1 MSPLILFHLI
11 TLAVVQSAPTCLRHG
26 ALVAPQGRVS
36 LIEDYV
42 WIEYPFEVL
51 RSVPEQLKIFLEQ
64 LENSTQHLDLF
75 QPSSIEHDLA
85 PAHEPVLWRGR
96 IQHLKLL
103 LQDAILD
110 YSITPVVIQPNH
122 RQKRGFLDGIGLL
135 SRSIFGT
142 AMDSDV
148 KSLQTHYDSL
158 SHSVRSVTK
167 VVNLHSQSINALQ
180 LHLHK
185 LSNFTNAFV
194 KEVKRVHLANI
205 KELQIFASI
214 TFALDSLETATIS
227 FLHANQVII
236 NNLVDAARGRV
247 TASLFPLRD
256 LRRVISDFTKVTS
269 NYTLYPNFNGRDIM
283 HYYPLLTSM
292 LTTDSIVIH
301 VPFQSGVSYNLYHLA
316 PFPFSLNNTVLQ
328 WSNPSSYVLTPD
340 DFSSYT
346 VTDISAFR
354 ACRSEHLALYFC
366 PASLFA
372 FTPDKIHG
380 ICELALIRDEQ
391 RALSL
396 CKYTELSPLPFYHN
410 RFLDHHYF
418 FIPNVTYVTIQCG
431 NSREYLKVEGHFSVP
446 LRCSVSS
453 PRVNTYPT
461 KYHRGFRSSLAQRI
475 YFLNL
480 NFSSSGNLSFFQTV
494 PRPLT
499 QLALTNSSAPLPHT
513 MPTLPPVPNAFHPH
527 HYFISLG
534 CIASFLIIILII
546 TCCVF
551 KHFLNKSRLLRQGPD
566 TAV

>member
-1 MSPLILFHLI
+1 MCPLIVFHLI
-11 TLAVVQSAPTCLRHG
+11 ALSLVQSAPTCLRHG

-36 LIEDYV
+36 LIEDYA
-42 WIEYPFEVL
+42 WIEYPLETL
-51 RSVPEQLKIFLEQ
+51 REVPEQLKNILEK
-64 LENSTQHLDLF
+64 LEDSTNHLESGKLYGMAS
-75 QPSSIEHDLA
+75 PSET
-85 PAHEPVLWRGR
+85 VLLRGR
-96 IQHLKLL
+96 IQHLQLL

-110 YSITPVVIQPNH
+110 YSTNPVLVQPNS
-122 RQKRGFLDGIGLL
+122 RQKRGFIDGIGLL

-148 KSLQTHYDSL
+148 KSLQAHYTSL
-158 SHSVRSVTK
+158 LSSVRSVTD
-167 VVNLHSQSINALQ
+167 VVNLHSQRINALQ
-180 LHLHK
+180 LQLQR
-185 LSNFTNAFV
+185 LTDFTNAFV
-194 KEVKRVHLANI
+194 KAVKNI
-205 KELQIFASI
+205 YFAAIKQLQIFTTIDS
-214 TFALDSLETATIS
+214 TLNSLETATNS
-227 FLHANQVII
+227 FLYSNQLVI

-256 LRRVISDFTKVTS
+256 LRRVISDFTNVTS
-269 NYTLYPNFNGRDIM
+269 NSTLYPIFNGKDII

-316 PFPFSLNNTVLQ
+316 PFPFKLNNTVLQ

-346 VTDISAFR
+346 VTSISAFR

-372 FTPDKIHG
+372 FAPDKIHG

-396 CKYTELSPLPFYHN
+396 CKYTELAPLPFYHN

-418 FIPNVTYVTIQCG
+418 FMPNVTHVTIQCG
-431 NSREYLKVEGHFSVP
+431 NSREYSRVEGHFSVP

-453 PRVNTYPT
+453 ARVSTFPT

-480 NFSSSGNLSFFQTV
+480 NFSSSGNLSFFQKV
-494 PRPLT
+494 PRPLS
-499 QLALTNSSAPLPHT
+499 QLTLLNSSAPSLQP
-513 MPTLPPVPNAFHPH
+513 MPTIPSLPTALHPH

-546 TCCVF
+546 ACCIL
-551 KHFLNKSRLLRQGPD
+551 KRFLNSTRLLRQGQD